1 MDVPLLLSTFLTVFL
16 AELGDKTQLA
26 TVALSGTSNRPLAV
40 FLGSSSALV
49 LASLIGA
56 LAGGS
61 VANFIRTDL
70 LQLIASAG
78 FLLIGG
84 RLLWPLLT
92 SESEAQISVES
103 KPDESSTR

>member
-1 MDVPLLLSTFLTVFL
+1 MDFPLLLSTFLTVFL

-49 LASLIGA
+49 LASLIGT

-61 VANFIRTDL
+61 L
-70 LQLIASAG
+70 
-78 FLLIGG
+78 
-84 RLLWPLLT
+84 P
-92 SESEAQISVES
+92 
-103 KPDESSTR
+103 P

>member
-1 MDVPLLLSTFLTVFL
+1 MDIPLLLSTFFTVFL

-40 FLGSSSALV
+40 FIGSSSALV

-61 VANFIRTDL
+61 VSGFIRTDL

-84 RLLWPLLT
+84 RLLWPLVAAEPT
-92 SESEAQISVES
+92 PQNNEE
-103 KPDESSTR
+103 PSSD

>member
-1 MDVPLLLSTFLTVFL
+1 MDFALLLSTFLTVFL

-26 TVALSGTSNRPLAV
+26 TVAISGTSNRPLAV

-61 VANFIRTDL
+61 MASLIPTEV
-70 LQLIASAG
+70 LQLLAAVG
-78 FLLIGG
+78 FLGIGM
-84 RLLWPLLT
+84 RLLWPMLSPVDAPT
-92 SESEAQISVES
+92 DGAES
-103 KPDESSTR
+103 